1 MSISYA
7 FHPYTCFDDVNP
19 DLILASSDQVLFYVH
34 FHRLLA
40 ASENNLAKLLPSSTG
55 QQTTDKN
62 LQTVLVPESAEVL
75 NIVVHTIYGKS
86 ALEFHTPFET
96 LSSALDAVSRY
107 GLSLKRYAGVGQ
119 PLYDLVVSSAP
130 LRPIDTYAL
139 AAKHDLADAA
149 AAASAHLLAFQLPT
163 ITDELATRIGPIY
176 LKRLFCLH
184 FGRVEALKH
193 ALLQPPDAHP
203 ETVECS
209 LAQQRCTVRA
219 WALAAANTMW
229 NASPSKCTR
238 SSLAMSR

>member
-149 AAASAHLLAFQLPT
+149 AAASVPSEDFPQISGLSEGT
-163 ITDELATRIGPIY
+163 S
-176 LKRLFCLH
+176 
-184 FGRVEALKH
+184 GR
-193 ALLQPPDAHP
+193 P
-203 ETVECS
+203 EKGCNINRRGS
-209 LAQQRCTVRA
+209 GHGHNWLDHRR
-219 WALAAANTMW
+219 
-229 NASPSKCTR
+229 PRRR
-238 SSLAMSR
+238 SHR